1 MSTKYDFSHY
11 LYNNLLK
18 LPPCRAPLSRSN
30 FPLILS
36 HVNLI
41 SLPVRAISQRSTC
54 WNPLLHSILPKSLVR
69 PPLSANSLR
78 WMCVGLSL
86 WHHYAHL
93 IIPFCEN
100 NNFRINHSIKIEKS
114 ECQAD
119 STHDRTVSHKTLTAS
134 RKAKKTSRPDH
145 INTSNVKKANL
156 ARSLAAKYQKEGV
169 RRTECSGVFR
179 GLGTLNSK

>member
-18 LPPCRAPLSRSN
+18 LPLPSSLSRSN

-69 PPLSANSLR
+69 SPLSANSLR

-145 INTSNVKKANL
+145 INTSNVKKQTWPAAWQQNTRRK
-156 ARSLAAKYQKEGV
+156 ASEGRSAAG
-169 RRTECSGVFR
+169 SFG
-179 GLGTLNSK
+179 GWAH